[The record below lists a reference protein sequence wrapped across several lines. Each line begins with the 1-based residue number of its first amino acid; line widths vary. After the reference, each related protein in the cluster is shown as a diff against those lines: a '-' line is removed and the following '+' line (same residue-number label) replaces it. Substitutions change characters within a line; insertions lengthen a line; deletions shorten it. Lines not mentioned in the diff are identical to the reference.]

1 MDSFLATS
9 PLAFLAATKL
19 RFSPMQSSKGLL
31 TVSST
36 FQGSTFP
43 QTKEW
48 KVGASSKE
56 QRRAGAQTVL
66 QLKKAITVM
75 RPEQAAK
82 IWKSGNLVKLEFD
95 IKNVIVPI
103 RCSVFFF
110 LGGSFFSLLFTFLL
124 LFFFFKHELFR
135 RSKL

>member
-1 MDSFLATS
+1 
-9 PLAFLAATKL
+9 
-19 RFSPMQSSKGLL
+19 MQSSKGLL

>member
-1 MDSFLATS
+1 VDSFLATS

-124 LFFFFKHELFR
+124 LFFFF
-135 RSKL
+135 

>member
-103 RCSVFFF
+103 RCSVFF
-110 LGGSFFSLLFTFLL
+110 LWWIIFFPAFHVFIT
-124 LFFFFKHELFR
+124 FFFFKHELFR